1 MGRSRIELPSVV
13 VTGPDGSQTLVLSPQ
28 TSMRTPGVSI
38 RRATTGPGSGL
49 SLAAAGSVLHPSYL
63 GNSLG
68 NLGNS
73 LGNESRPAFSGGFR
87 GAVLLLLSST
97 TACALFGPPSTT
109 LCNLRRV
116 RSRRRPKF
124 CQYLMTF
131 FLNPPKKSPSQKDSG
146 GAQAFC
152 CMVTST
158 SCTCLEDKPL
168 VMTTPS

>member
-1 MGRSRIELPSVV
+1 MGRSRTELPSVV
-13 VTGPDGSQTLVLSPQ
+13 VTEPDGSQTLVLSPQ

-38 RRATTGPGSGL
+38 RCSTTGPGSGL
-49 SLAAAGSVLHPSYL
+49 SLAAAGSVLHPSY
-63 GNSLG
+63 
-68 NLGNS
+68 LGNS

>member
-1 MGRSRIELPSVV
+1 MGRSRTELPSVV
-13 VTGPDGSQTLVLSPQ
+13 VTKPDGSQTLVLSPQ
-28 TSMRTPGVSI
+28 TWMRTPGVSI
-38 RRATTGPGSGL
+38 RGANTGPGSGI
-49 SLAAAGSVLHPSYL
+49 SLAAAGSMLHPSYL

-68 NLGNS
+68 NKSSYLGKS

-109 LCNLRRV
+109 LCNLRTV

-131 FLNPPKKSPSQKDSG
+131 FLNPKK
-146 GAQAFC
+146 
-152 CMVTST
+152 
-158 SCTCLEDKPL
+158 
-168 VMTTPS
+168 

>member
-1 MGRSRIELPSVV
+1 MGRSRTELPSVV
-13 VTGPDGSQTLVLSPQ
+13 VTKPDGSQTLVLSPQ
-28 TSMRTPGVSI
+28 TWIRTPGVSI
-38 RRATTGPGSGL
+38 RRANTGPGSGI

-68 NLGNS
+68 NKY

-97 TACALFGPPSTT
+97 TACALFGPPATT
-109 LCNLRRV
+109 LCNLRTV

-131 FLNPPKKSPSQKDSG
+131 FLNSKKNPKPKG
-146 GAQAFC
+146 
-152 CMVTST
+152 
-158 SCTCLEDKPL
+158 
-168 VMTTPS
+168 

>member
-13 VTGPDGSQTLVLSPQ
+13 VTEPDGSQTLVLSPQ

-68 NLGNS
+68 N

-131 FLNPPKKSPSQKDSG
+131 FLNPPKK
-146 GAQAFC
+146 AQGKRIVVGHRPFA
-152 CMVTST
+152 VWLPQLLAPAWRTNLLS
-158 SCTCLEDKPL
+158 
-168 VMTTPS
+168 

>member
-1 MGRSRIELPSVV
+1 MGRSRTELPSVV
-13 VTGPDGSQTLVLSPQ
+13 VTKPDGSQTLVLPPQ
-28 TSMRTPGVSI
+28 TWIRTPGVSI
-38 RRATTGPGSGL
+38 RRATTGPGSGI

-68 NLGNS
+68 NKYLGNSLSNKYLGNS

-109 LCNLRRV
+109 LCNLRTV

-131 FLNPPKKSPSQKDSG
+131 FLKTQKTRPKPKG
-146 GAQAFC
+146 
-152 CMVTST
+152 
-158 SCTCLEDKPL
+158 
-168 VMTTPS
+168 

>member
-13 VTGPDGSQTLVLSPQ
+13 VTEPDGSQTLVLSPQ

-49 SLAAAGSVLHPSYL
+49 SLAAAGSVLHPYYL

-131 FLNPPKKSPSQKDSG
+131 FLNLPQKKQKK
-146 GAQAFC
+146 AQAKRIVVGHRPFA
-152 CMVTST
+152 VWLPQLLAPAWRTNLLS
-158 SCTCLEDKPL
+158 
-168 VMTTPS
+168 